1 MKSTMLKLLAGI
13 VLLVGSLL
21 GVLSLTGHLDH
32 EGTKNVP
39 LLRSFF
45 APAADEEPA
54 EPVRAG
60 QRAPKKARHQPP
72 RSTSAAPRTGEQ
84 AVQHDLQAPPGDGQ
98 DPIETTELAALTPEL
113 VNEAWQRVLAALA
126 EIEDRKNALDLRERE
141 LQILADDVAW
151 RQSELGVER
160 TKIEQ
165 LHRSLDARI
174 QQFQEQVK
182 LIRTDDIAALK
193 RNAQTLA
200 SFDASKAAE
209 LIAEQWKT
217 ERGQDEVLRTME
229 FMDRYRLNEILATMP
244 NELVQ
249 DVLRLRTR
257 VVKEATPP

>member
-1 MKSTMLKLLAGI
+1 MKATMLK
-13 VLLVGSLL
+13 VLVGSVLCVGSLL
-21 GVLSLTGHLDH
+21 GVLSMTGRLDY
-32 EGTKNVP
+32 EGTKNIP

-45 APAADEEPA
+45 SAPPDDDG
-54 EPVRAG
+54 PVRAG
-60 QRAPKKARHQPP
+60 ARAPKPARSRPA
-72 RSTSAAPRTGEQ
+72 RSAAARTGEQ
-84 AVQHDLQAPPGDGQ
+84 AVQRDLQEPSGDGQ
-98 DPIETTELAALTPEL
+98 DPIDGLATLTPEQI
-113 VNEAWQRVLAALA
+113 NEAWQRVQAALA

-141 LQILADDVAW
+141 LEVLADDVAW
-151 RQSELGVER
+151 RQNELGVER
-160 TKIEQ
+160 TKLEQ
-165 LHRSLDARI
+165 SHRALDARI
-174 QQFQEQVK
+174 QKFQEQVK

-200 SFDASKAAE
+200 SFDAEKAAA

-217 ERGQDEVLRTME
+217 ERGQDEILRTIE